1 MKLALYLPNFRD
13 KVTIKELEDLTGLA
27 EELDFDSVWTLDRIV
42 VPEAS
47 DRVELQYPFGMMTEF
62 PNALPV
68 SSRGEWFQGWP
79 LIPWLAAKTTKVR
92 IGMSITDTPYRAPGV
107 LAAEIATV
115 DHLSNGRINVGIGSG
130 WMPEEFA
137 AASASHIFPNRHK
150 HVRET
155 IEIMQGIWTN
165 DLFEYH
171 GEFADFDR
179 CGFGAKPLQKP
190 HPPIFFSGL
199 KDPKRSANRIAKYG
213 LSGWIGIQDTP
224 DDLAGVARRHPARVG
239 ELGRSSSIDGLEVC
253 SMLFFVITDEE
264 TDQTPQGKL
273 SNLLVGTAGQL
284 ADNLKR
290 YKEAGLTMPLLWPP
304 FADVPVSKTLDDLKR
319 LKEEIMPQVDAM

>member
-13 KVTIKELEDLTGLA
+13 EVTVKELEDLTKLA
-27 EELDFDSVWTLDRIV
+27 EDLDFDSVWTLDRIV

-47 DRVELQYPFGMMTEF
+47 DREELVNSFGMMDGF
-62 PNALPV
+62 PKQLPV
-68 SSRGEWFQGWP
+68 SARGQWYQGWP
-79 LIPWLAAKTTKVR
+79 LIPWLAAKTSKVR

-115 DHLSNGRINVGIGSG
+115 DHLSNGRVNVGVGAG

-137 AASASHIFPNRHK
+137 AASASHIYPKRHK

-171 GEFADFDR
+171 GEFADFDS
-179 CGFGAKPLQKP
+179 CGFGAKPLQDP

-199 KDPKRSANRIAKYG
+199 KDPKRSANRIAKYD
-213 LSGWIGIQDTP
+213 LSGWIGIQDSPEELASWRGPIQRELEELDRP
-224 DDLAGVARRHPARVG
+224 DAMDNL
-239 ELGRSSSIDGLEVC
+239 ELC
-253 SMLFFVITDEE
+253 SMYWFVITDEE
-264 TDQTPQGKL
+264 SDQSDLGKG
-273 SNLLVGTAGQL
+273 SNILIGTEAQIT
-284 ADNLKR
+284 DNLKR
-290 YKEAGLTMPLLWPP
+290 LKEVGLTMPLIWPP

-319 LKEEIMPQVDAM
+319 LNDEILPKVNAI